1 MRDLAITLLLI
12 EDDLADARLI
22 RTLLAEVNAA
32 EPALLHTKLHEAS
45 TLAAGLERLAAGDI
59 QLTLLDLTLPDSDGS
74 AAFTQVLQSYPN
86 VPLIVL
92 TGVTDDALAVSAVR
106 AGAQDYLSKTGL
118 SGPLLARAIRYAVE
132 RQHILT
138 ELLQS
143 EQRFRALVENVSDII
158 LVLNPDRTIRYAS
171 PAVERLTGHPPA
183 TWEGQDL
190 LRILAPEEQEPLALL
205 FNHLLQH
212 PGLTLP
218 VSARLAHG
226 STWRTV
232 EGVAHNLLADPA
244 VDGIIL
250 SLHDVTRRVQAEV
263 ALAHSRDFYLTL
275 FNHLPTLIWRSGPD
289 AKCTYVNQTALA
301 FTGRSSEAVRG
312 DGWLSD
318 LHPQDQQRCL
328 ETYLEAFLARQ
339 PYTIEYRL
347 RRHDGQYRHV
357 LEVGQPY
364 ADMDGLF
371 AGYLRSAYDI
381 TERYQ
386 AEELQAF
393 LAAIVTS
400 SDNAI
405 IGKTLAG
412 EIRSWNAGA
421 ERIYGYSAAEAIGR
435 PVTMLLAPDRPAEV
449 QQILARI
456 RQGERVEHYET
467 VRRRKD
473 GTAVI
478 VSLTTSPIYNAAG
491 EIVGASTI
499 AHDITARRQ
508 MEQAL
513 HESEARFRS
522 IVEQLHDGIVIT
534 NPEGRVLE
542 WNPGEEQLTGIPR
555 DEAIGR
561 YIWELQ
567 WQLAT
572 EERRAILTY
581 ESYVAKVKEF
591 YTQEQVTW
599 PTQPQEAVI
608 RHRDG
613 SQRIIQTLIF
623 PLLTAQGLGV
633 GSVSHDITAQKKA
646 EQALRESEE
655 LYRKLVSTSPDGIVL
670 TDLEGAILYL
680 SPRTLALFN
689 ATQAEGALGHNVL
702 EWISPEDRPRAAAD
716 LQAVS
721 QTPRVGQTYTLV
733 RRDGSRFY
741 GEITA
746 AAVLDATGR
755 PYRIISTVRDVTERV
770 HREAALRASEA
781 QLRSMIDQSH
791 DSIIL
796 CDEQGL
802 IVEWNRAQEQL
813 SGLPRARALGRYAW
827 DVMFEMASSEMRT
840 PEAYT
845 RLKADFMA
853 TLATGRPPWS
863 EPLHEQ
869 LIQRPDGSRRS
880 AELRVFPIRTDSGFM
895 ICSISRD
902 ITERKRAE
910 EAWRESEARFR
921 SLFEHSPL
929 ALGQYDAEGRLLA
942 MNPAGL
948 RLFGATDLAAAQA
961 TLPLAALNVPPAA
974 LQQGQPVRYEMALEI
989 GQAQGPGLPTAPGK
1003 LSRLDVQ
1010 ITPLTGPDRG
1020 YLVQIQDV
1028 TEQRA
1033 VEEQVWFQAHLLDKV
1048 QEAIIATDLQGRI
1061 IYWNRA
1067 TETLYGWSA
1076 AELLHRDVAELI
1088 VPHHET
1094 ARLRAVLKQLAQGG
1108 TWSGE
1113 IHIRRKEGSPVLV
1126 LLTAGPLDNEAG
1138 QQIGII
1144 SLATDI
1150 SKYPREE

>member
-22 RTLLAEVNAA
+22 RALLAEVNATG
-32 EPALLHTKLHEAS
+32 PTPLHTELHEAA
-45 TLAAGLERLAAGDI
+45 TLAAGLERLAMGDI
-59 QLTLLDLTLPDSDGS
+59 QLILLDLTLPDSDGL
-74 AAFTQVLQSYPN
+74 AAFPQVLGRYPDI
-86 VPLIVL
+86 PLIVL
-92 TGVTDDALAVSAVR
+92 TGVPNDTRAMAAVR
-106 AGAQDYLSKTGL
+106 AGAQDYLSKAEL

-132 RQHILT
+132 RQRT
-138 ELLQS
+138 KNELHQS
-143 EQRFRALVENVSDII
+143 EQRFRALVENVSDLI

-171 PAVERLTGHPPA
+171 PAVERLTGSPPA
-183 TWEGQDL
+183 KWEGQDL
-190 LRILAPEEQEPLALL
+190 LSILAPEEQGQLTLL
-205 FNHLLQH
+205 FNNLLQH

-218 VSARLAHG
+218 ISARLLARDG
-226 STWRTV
+226 TWRTV

-244 VDGIIL
+244 VDGITL

-263 ALAHSRDFYLTL
+263 ALTHSRDFYLTL
-275 FNHLPTLIWRSGPD
+275 FDHLPTLIWRSGPD

-318 LHPQDQQRCL
+318 LHPEDQQRCL

-347 RRHDGQYRHV
+347 RRHDGQYRHA

-364 ADMDGLF
+364 TDMDGLF
-371 AGYLRSAYDI
+371 AGYLRAAYDI

-400 SDNAI
+400 SDDAI
-405 IGKTLAG
+405 IGKTLDG
-412 EIRSWNAGA
+412 EIRSWNAAA

-435 PVTMLLAPDRPAEV
+435 PVSMLLAPDRPTEF
-449 QQILARI
+449 QQILTRI

-467 VRRRKD
+467 VRQRKD
-473 GTAVI
+473 GTTVI
-478 VSLTTSPIYNAAG
+478 VSLTASPIYNAAG

-499 AHDITARRQ
+499 AHDITARRR

-513 HESEARFRS
+513 HESEAKFRG
-522 IVEQLHDGIVIT
+522 IVEQLHDGIIIT
-534 NPEGRVLE
+534 SPEGRILE
-542 WNPGEEQLTGIPR
+542 WNPGEERLTGIPR

-572 EERRAILTY
+572 EERRAVLIY
-581 ESYVAKVKEF
+581 ESYVAQVKEL
-591 YTQEQVTW
+591 YAREPSAWSTQV
-599 PTQPQEAVI
+599 QEAVI

-623 PLLTAQGLGV
+623 PLITAQGLGI
-633 GSVSHDITAQKKA
+633 GSVSRDITAQKKA

-670 TDLEGAILYL
+670 TDLAGTVLYI
-680 SPRTLALFN
+680 SPRVLTLFG
-689 ATQAEGALGHNVL
+689 ATRAEEALGHNVL
-702 EWISPEDRPRAAAD
+702 ERISPEDRPRAAAD
-716 LQAVS
+716 LQAVN
-721 QTPRVGQTYTLV
+721 QEPRGGQTYMLV

-746 AAVLDATGR
+746 TAVLDAAGR

-781 QLRSMIDQSH
+781 KLRSMIDQSH

-796 CDEQGL
+796 CNEQGW
-802 IVEWNRAQEQL
+802 IVEWNQAQEQL
-813 SGLPRARALGRYAW
+813 SGLPRVRALGRYAW
-827 DVMFEMASSEMRT
+827 DVMFEMAPTEMRT

-845 RLKADFMA
+845 RLKADFLT

-869 LIQRPDGSRRS
+869 DIQRPDGSRRS
-880 AELRVFPIRTDSGFM
+880 AEIRVFPIRTDSGFM
-895 ICSISRD
+895 TCSISRD
-902 ITERKRAE
+902 ITERKKAE
-910 EAWRESEARFR
+910 EALRESEARFR
-921 SLFEHSPL
+921 SLFEHSPIV
-929 ALGQYDAEGRLLA
+929 LGQYDAGGRLLA
-942 MNPAGL
+942 LNPAGL
-948 RLFGATDLAAAQA
+948 RLFGVTNLAAAQA
-961 TLPLAALNVPPAA
+961 TLPLAALNIPPAALAA
-974 LQQGQPVRYEMALEI
+974 LQQGQPVRYETALET
-989 GQAQGPGLPTAPGK
+989 GRAQGQGLPTALGK
-1003 LSRLDVQ
+1003 ISRLDVQ
-1010 ITPLTGPDRG
+1010 ITPLTGPGRG

-1028 TEQRA
+1028 TEQRTI
-1033 VEEQVWFQAHLLDKV
+1033 EEQVWFQAHLLDK
-1048 QEAIIATDLQGRI
+1048 DL
-1061 IYWNRA
+1061 
-1067 TETLYGWSA
+1067 
-1076 AELLHRDVAELI
+1076 
-1088 VPHHET
+1088 ET
-1094 ARLRAVLKQLAQGG
+1094 AQQG
-1108 TWSGE
+1108 
-1113 IHIRRKEGSPVLV
+1113 V
-1126 LLTAGPLDNEAG
+1126 
-1138 QQIGII
+1138 
-1144 SLATDI
+1144 
-1150 SKYPREE
+1150 